1 MFFRYF
7 SIKLLLE
14 VLLNEK
20 NNSNNDKIW
29 FKNLQKVRE
38 AKGYTQVKLAM
49 IIEISQQSITYYETG
64 TRVPSLEIAYKL
76 ASALNTT
83 IDYLIGNND
92 NIINQYYSL
101 SNKDKEAV
109 HMIIEGLS
117 NKGNSTD

>member
-49 IIEISQQSITYYETG
+49 IIEVSQQSITYYETG

>member
-49 IIEISQQSITYYETG
+49 IIEVSQQSITYYETG

-76 ASALNTT
+76 ATALNTT
-83 IDYLIGNND
+83 IDYLVGNND